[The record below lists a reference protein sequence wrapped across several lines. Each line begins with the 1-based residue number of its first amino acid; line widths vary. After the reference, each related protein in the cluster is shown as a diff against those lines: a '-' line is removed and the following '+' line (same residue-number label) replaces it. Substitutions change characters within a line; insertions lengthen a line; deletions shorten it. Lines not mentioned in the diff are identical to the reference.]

1 MRHLTKTNKH
11 FLLVGLTFLATS
23 LIFYILAW
31 LGQPS
36 LENTLVNVCSLAF
49 TLGISTYVLLGLK
62 MITDTLKTSS
72 HSQQRE
78 QTESTFEW
86 IFCYNS
92 TAVLEMTK

>member
-36 LENTLVNVCSLAF
+36 LENTLVNVSSFAF
-49 TLGISTYVLLGLK
+49 TLGVVTYILLGLK
-62 MITDTLKTSS
+62 ILNDTLKTSS
-72 HSQQRE
+72 HS
-78 QTESTFEW
+78 
-86 IFCYNS
+86 
-92 TAVLEMTK
+92 

>member
-1 MRHLTKTNKH
+1 MRHLTKNYKH

-36 LENTLVNVCSLAF
+36 LENILVNVSSIAF
-49 TLGISTYVLLGLK
+49 TLGVVTYILLGLK

-72 HSQQRE
+72 HP
-78 QTESTFEW
+78 
-86 IFCYNS
+86 
-92 TAVLEMTK
+92 

>member
-11 FLLVGLTFLATS
+11 FLLVDLTFLATS

-36 LENTLVNVCSLAF
+36 LENTLVNASSIAF
-49 TLGISTYVLLGLK
+49 TLGLVTYILLGLK

-72 HSQQRE
+72 HP
-78 QTESTFEW
+78 
-86 IFCYNS
+86 
-92 TAVLEMTK
+92 

>member
-31 LGQPS
+31 LGRPS
-36 LENTLVNVCSLAF
+36 LENTLVNVSSIAL

-62 MITDTLKTSS
+62 MIIDILKTSS
-72 HSQQRE
+72 HP
-78 QTESTFEW
+78 
-86 IFCYNS
+86 
-92 TAVLEMTK
+92 

>member
-1 MRHLTKTNKH
+1 MRHLTKTYKN

-36 LENTLVNVCSLAF
+36 LENTLVIVSSIAF
-49 TLGISTYVLLGLK
+49 TLGVVTYILLGLK

-72 HSQQRE
+72 HP
-78 QTESTFEW
+78 
-86 IFCYNS
+86 
-92 TAVLEMTK
+92 

>member
-11 FLLVGLTFLATS
+11 LLLVGLTFLATS

-36 LENTLVNVCSLAF
+36 LENTLVNVSSIAF
-49 TLGISTYVLLGLK
+49 TLGLVTYILLGLK

-72 HSQQRE
+72 HP
-78 QTESTFEW
+78 
-86 IFCYNS
+86 
-92 TAVLEMTK
+92 

>member
-1 MRHLTKTNKH
+1 MRHLTKTNKN

-36 LENTLVNVCSLAF
+36 LENILVNVSSIAF
-49 TLGISTYVLLGLK
+49 TLGVVTYILLGLK

-72 HSQQRE
+72 HP
-78 QTESTFEW
+78 
-86 IFCYNS
+86 
-92 TAVLEMTK
+92 

>member
-36 LENTLVNVCSLAF
+36 LENTLVNVSSIAF
-49 TLGISTYVLLGLK
+49 TLVIVTYILLGLK
-62 MITDTLKTSS
+62 MLTDTLKTSS
-72 HSQQRE
+72 HS
-78 QTESTFEW
+78 
-86 IFCYNS
+86 
-92 TAVLEMTK
+92 

>member
-11 FLLVGLTFLATS
+11 LVFVGLTFLATS

-36 LENTLVNVCSLAF
+36 LENTLVNVSSIAF
-49 TLGISTYVLLGLK
+49 TLGVVTYILLGLK

-72 HSQQRE
+72 HP
-78 QTESTFEW
+78 
-86 IFCYNS
+86 
-92 TAVLEMTK
+92 

>member
-1 MRHLTKTNKH
+1 MRHRTKTNKY

-36 LENTLVNVCSLAF
+36 LENTLVNVSSIAF
-49 TLGISTYVLLGLK
+49 TLGVVTYILLGLK

-72 HSQQRE
+72 HP
-78 QTESTFEW
+78 
-86 IFCYNS
+86 
-92 TAVLEMTK
+92 

>member
-11 FLLVGLTFLATS
+11 FLPVGLTFLATS

-36 LENTLVNVCSLAF
+36 LENTLVNVSSIAF
-49 TLGISTYVLLGLK
+49 TLGVVTYILLGLK

-72 HSQQRE
+72 HP
-78 QTESTFEW
+78 
-86 IFCYNS
+86 
-92 TAVLEMTK
+92 

>member
-36 LENTLVNVCSLAF
+36 LENTLVNVSSIAF
-49 TLGISTYVLLGLK
+49 ALGVVTYILLGLK
-62 MITDTLKTSS
+62 ILNDTLKTSS
-72 HSQQRE
+72 HS
-78 QTESTFEW
+78 
-86 IFCYNS
+86 
-92 TAVLEMTK
+92 

>member
-1 MRHLTKTNKH
+1 MRHLTKTYKN

-36 LENTLVNVCSLAF
+36 LENTLVNVSSIVF
-49 TLGISTYVLLGLK
+49 TLGVVTYILLGLK

-72 HSQQRE
+72 HP
-78 QTESTFEW
+78 
-86 IFCYNS
+86 
-92 TAVLEMTK
+92 

>member
-31 LGQPS
+31 LGKPS
-36 LENTLVNVCSLAF
+36 LENPLVNVSSIAF
-49 TLGISTYVLLGLK
+49 TLGVVTYILLGLK

-72 HSQQRE
+72 HP
-78 QTESTFEW
+78 
-86 IFCYNS
+86 
-92 TAVLEMTK
+92 

>member
-36 LENTLVNVCSLAF
+36 LENTLLNVSSIAF
-49 TLGISTYVLLGLK
+49 TLGIVTYILLGLK
-62 MITDTLKTSS
+62 MLTDTLKTSS
-72 HSQQRE
+72 HS
-78 QTESTFEW
+78 
-86 IFCYNS
+86 
-92 TAVLEMTK
+92 

>member
-11 FLLVGLTFLATS
+11 CLLVDLTFLATS

-36 LENTLVNVCSLAF
+36 LENTLVNVSSIAF
-49 TLGISTYVLLGLK
+49 TLGVVTYILLGLK

-72 HSQQRE
+72 HP
-78 QTESTFEW
+78 
-86 IFCYNS
+86 
-92 TAVLEMTK
+92 

>member
-11 FLLVGLTFLATS
+11 FLLVCLTFLATS

-36 LENTLVNVCSLAF
+36 LENTLVNVSSIAF
-49 TLGISTYVLLGLK
+49 TLGVVTYILLGLK

-72 HSQQRE
+72 HP
-78 QTESTFEW
+78 
-86 IFCYNS
+86 
-92 TAVLEMTK
+92 

>member
-1 MRHLTKTNKH
+1 MRHLTKTNKQ

-36 LENTLVNVCSLAF
+36 LENTLVNVSSIAF
-49 TLGISTYVLLGLK
+49 TLGVVTYILLGLK

-72 HSQQRE
+72 HP
-78 QTESTFEW
+78 
-86 IFCYNS
+86 
-92 TAVLEMTK
+92 

>member
-11 FLLVGLTFLATS
+11 FLLVGLTVLATS

-36 LENTLVNVCSLAF
+36 LENTLVNVSSIAF
-49 TLGISTYVLLGLK
+49 TLGVVTYILLGLK

-72 HSQQRE
+72 HP
-78 QTESTFEW
+78 
-86 IFCYNS
+86 
-92 TAVLEMTK
+92 